1 MKQAYVDTN
10 VIVRVLTGDPPD
22 LAAQA
27 RALFDAVE
35 GGEITLVV
43 DEIVIA
49 ETVWV
54 LQSFYGYPPA
64 RISQVVQQLLMHDGL
79 HMANKPAL
87 LAALGLYADKNVD
100 LADALVAVHMQ
111 QHGVHEIFSFD
122 RHFDHLPGVVR
133 RTPGESPG

>member
-10 VIVRVLTGDPPD
+10 VILRFLTGDPAD
-22 LAAQA
+22 LATQA

-64 RISQVVQQLLMHDGL
+64 QVSRVVQQLLTHDGL

-87 LAALGLYADKNVD
+87 LAALSLYADKNVD
-100 LADALVAVHMQ
+100 LADALLAVRMQ
-111 QHGVHEIFSFD
+111 QHGVHDIFSFD

-133 RTPGESPG
+133 HTPGHMG